1 MGNLP
6 IHIYGYNNEHDV
18 IVYNVIK
25 DTHGECGCAFKSLCF
40 GRFILKRNPRVFKL
54 QQGFKKVCFRTRKC
68 WSSVNGRRNRSKS
81 YAF

>member
-25 DTHGECGCAFKSLCF
+25 DTQGECGFAFKSLCF
-40 GRFILKRNPRVFKL
+40 GQFILKRNPEFSNYNS
-54 QQGFKKVCFRTRKC
+54 FKKVCFRPRKC
-68 WSSVNGRRNRSKS
+68 RSSVNGRRNRSKS